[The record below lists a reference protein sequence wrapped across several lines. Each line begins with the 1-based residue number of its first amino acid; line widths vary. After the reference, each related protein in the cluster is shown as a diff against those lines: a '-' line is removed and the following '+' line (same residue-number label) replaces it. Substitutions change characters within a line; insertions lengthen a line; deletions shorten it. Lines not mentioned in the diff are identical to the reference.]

1 MPLTLR
7 HTRLTPPVYE
17 HLGDYEVLDAGQS
30 IGRISEIR
38 APMRPDELWLW
49 SITVLG
55 AHRAG
60 INTNGRT
67 KTFEDAKAELEVNY
81 DRCSVHR
88 K

>member
-1 MPLTLR
+1 
-7 HTRLTPPVYE
+7 
-17 HLGDYEVLDAGQS
+17 
-30 IGRISEIR
+30 
-38 APMRPDELWLW
+38 MRPDELWLW

-81 DRCSVHR
+81 DRWSVHR